1 GATLWSTKITPV
13 GGRGSI
19 WPYGLFD
26 RCLLF
31 REANIRREF
40 GKKAHTWALSAE
52 DGRVLWC
59 TDDRRRVVP
68 IVTESNVLVDTSR
81 GGLQAIDVLSGQ
93 ILWRKDTEQTIAP
106 WKVVSGLVCV
116 RLNQGMILLELA
128 TGIDVGILEIPGS
141 AIRRRSPLQIDGRLF
156 FYDTTGRVWLAGRD
170 SSKFRILWSDV
181 SNGRPLKDPY
191 ALGST
196 EMFG

>member
-1 GATLWSTKITPV
+1 MIWEFRLPRRRRVSVRRPVVWKDRTYVVFLYEKKDFTASELIAFGDDGRELWRVEVDHAAHEPSIAEDGTVFFGDMGGTVRALGTDGATLWSTKITPV

-68 IVTESNVLVDTSR
+68 IVTQSNVRVTTILR
-81 GGLQAIDVLSGQ
+81 G
-93 ILWRKDTEQTIAP
+93 
-106 WKVVSGLVCV
+106 
-116 RLNQGMILLELA
+116 
-128 TGIDVGILEIPGS
+128 
-141 AIRRRSPLQIDGRLF
+141 
-156 FYDTTGRVWLAGRD
+156 
-170 SSKFRILWSDV
+170 
-181 SNGRPLKDPY
+181 
-191 ALGST
+191 
-196 EMFG
+196 